1 MVAQGVRLKWT
12 LDKPTRAH
20 LDQLAVG
27 FIDAM
32 IIGPNLTN
40 IIQNA
45 PRACMKPARQTVLT
59 IHNREN
65 KAT

>member
-20 LDQLAVG
+20 LDQLAVE

-40 IIQNA
+40 ITQNA
-45 PRACMKPARQTVLT
+45 PNTRMKPARQPVLT

-65 KAT
+65 KVT